1 MGLTKITSRILDS
14 SGVTILGTIA
24 TGVWAATDIAVL
36 HGGTGASTAGAA
48 RTNLGLVIGTHVL
61 AQRTFNDSNWDNAY
75 TDRLKWDGGATGLNQ
90 STGRTSLGLG
100 TVATTAASDYATSA
114 QGTKADSAQQPPSE
128 GAFANGDKT
137 KLDAIEA
144 SADVTDT
151 TNVTSAGA
159 LMDSEVTNLTQVKA
173 FDSTDYVKTTTDQ
186 TIAGNKTFSGD
197 ILIDSALPRLEMKL
211 NGSTA
216 GYVTIS
222 GGNNQIVTGSVSG
235 DMAFRVVNKSYLFSV
250 NNGSSSALT
259 ILSSGASTFSG
270 KVKVSDGGNTTVPSF
285 RVGSDTNGL
294 SSPSTNQLNFI
305 TNSLTRLSISS
316 GGTTAFARPNTTANV
331 AMVTIRSTDSQGAN
345 VGGTLGLGGS
355 YGAGLVNYALI
366 RGAKETGTYNDSNGY
381 MSFTVHS
388 SAGQVERM
396 RIQSDGDIKITGGG
410 RILSSG
416 GIYLGTNNNV
426 NLLDV
431 YEEDTYSPTLKGAS
445 TAGSSPTGVG
455 TYTVIGN
462 VCHLNIRFSGV
473 NVSGAAGA
481 ITINLPFAGKSGVNG
496 QTTSNFN
503 TYNVSFTGTYKNS
516 LYVSGGNLY
525 GLSSVT
531 STTWADWAIVNAS
544 NIYWNLSVTY
554 LIN

>member
-24 TGVWAATDIAVL
+24 TGVWQGTAIADDHIASAATWN
-36 HGGTGASTAGAA
+36 TAS
-48 RTNLGLVIGTHVL
+48 
-61 AQRTFNDSNWDNAY
+61 
-75 TDRLKWDGGATGLNQ
+75 TDRLKWDGGTTGLNQ